1 MVFFHV
7 WTHLRKLKVTAGQ
20 RWSSLC
26 AQKQWDSPIECLSQT
41 SFCEDEL
48 ITRSS
53 FSTADV
59 KFMNSQRPVNTVY
72 THTHIYL

>member
-1 MVFFHV
+1 MMFFHV

-26 AQKQWDSPIECLSQT
+26 AQKQWDSPIECLSQ
-41 SFCEDEL
+41 
-48 ITRSS
+48 SS